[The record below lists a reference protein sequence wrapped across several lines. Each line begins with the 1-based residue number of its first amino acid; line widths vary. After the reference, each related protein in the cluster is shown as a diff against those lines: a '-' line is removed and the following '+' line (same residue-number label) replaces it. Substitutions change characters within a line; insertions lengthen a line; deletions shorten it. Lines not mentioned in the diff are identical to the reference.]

1 MVLVIDGVVLWDLDY
16 IDLGRIRMPSQTV
29 PVTVKPL
36 VFTDDPRHPADP
48 HRHGGHEHD
57 HDHERE
63 HDHDHHHGHA
73 HDHPHGP
80 KQGGTRRN
88 K

>member
-29 PVTVKPL
+29 PVTVKSL

-48 HRHGGHEHD
+48 HRHGGD
-57 HDHERE
+57 QAGSVR
-63 HDHDHHHGHA
+63 G
-73 HDHPHGP
+73 
-80 KQGGTRRN
+80 R
-88 K
+88 